1 MIAHTI
7 HTVTSRDGTTIGY
20 RELGSGPGL
29 LCLHGGGFASNHY
42 LDLAERLSG
51 AFTVI
56 LPDGRGRGLSGAF
69 PPGYNMTHEV
79 EDLQAVMADTGA
91 CMAFGHSRGAI
102 VTLEAARTLALKKIA
117 LYEPPVFT
125 AEQPP
130 YPVDWQPAF
139 ERKLR
144 KGDKMGAQVAYM
156 RGMQMNAM
164 AKLPPFILGLM
175 MSMILKGEH
184 RQEAFDLLPTILTEM
199 RMVQTCEPRSERY
212 QALDCETLLLSGSK
226 SPAYFNPSFAAL
238 VSSVPRISHHVFP
251 GFDHGSPIFGDPGIL
266 SATLLDF
273 FNQDSAQ

>member
-7 HTVTSRDGTTIGY
+7 HTVISRDGTSIGY
-20 RELGSGPGL
+20 RKLGTGPGL

-42 LDLAERLSG
+42 LDLAEHLSG

-69 PPGYNMTHEV
+69 PPGYSMTHEV
-79 EDLQAVMADTGA
+79 EDLQAVMEETGA
-91 CMAFGHSRGAI
+91 RMAFGHSRGAI
-102 VTLEAARTLALKKIA
+102 VALEAACTLPLRKIA

-125 AEQPP
+125 GEQPP

-139 ERKLR
+139 EKKLR
-144 KGDKMGAQVAYM
+144 NGDKMGALVTYM

-164 AKLPPFILGLM
+164 AKLPPLVLGIF

-199 RMVQTCEPRSERY
+199 RMVQNCIPRYDRY
-212 QALDCETLLLSGSK
+212 QTLDCETLLLSGGK
-226 SPAYFNPSFAAL
+226 SPAYF
-238 VSSVPRISHHVFP
+238 
-251 GFDHGSPIFGDPGIL
+251 
-266 SATLLDF
+266 
-273 FNQDSAQ
+273 